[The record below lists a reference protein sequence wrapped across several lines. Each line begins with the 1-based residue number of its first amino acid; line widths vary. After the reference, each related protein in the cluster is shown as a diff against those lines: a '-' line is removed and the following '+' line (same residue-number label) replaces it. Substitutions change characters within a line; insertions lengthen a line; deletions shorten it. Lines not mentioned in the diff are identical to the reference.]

1 MKRIEISA
9 NYPGVAI
16 QGAGITVTTG
26 SMLVNGTFR
35 LGTNSKLQLTDT
47 GTPLTGVGWLDTT
60 TNTPNT
66 VEYKG
71 CGDIALTD
79 GDVQST
85 INNLKSKIYFNN
97 LSLTPPSGIGRADV
111 FTGSPPERYYD
122 MAALDQTT
130 GFLYIGTKNKPARI
144 VKIRLS

>member
-9 NYPGVAI
+9 SYPGIVI

-47 GTPLTGVGWLDTT
+47 GTPLTGVGLLDTT

-66 VEYKG
+66 V
-71 CGDIALTD
+71 
-79 GDVQST
+79 
-85 INNLKSKIYFNN
+85 
-97 LSLTPPSGIGRADV
+97 
-111 FTGSPPERYYD
+111 
-122 MAALDQTT
+122 
-130 GFLYIGTKNKPARI
+130 
-144 VKIRLS
+144 